1 MCAVFFLEFGEA
13 CPLLKEVVKGP
24 PAIGD
29 GLLQQ
34 LRIDF
39 FQSLETRLVLRPAQF
54 NRKLRP
60 GDGFAVLLIGLFS
73 TLDRPVED
81 EPSRACANQPAAN
94 RKSRARSCSTSDAF
108 SCPLLP
114 PTQRIYGFSV
124 TWEPLLPSLSII

>member
-81 EPSRACANQPAAN
+81 EPSRAGKPRQRRFLFGGRINSEPVDLSFWHSMLYCPA
-94 RKSRARSCSTSDAF
+94 
-108 SCPLLP
+108 
-114 PTQRIYGFSV
+114 G
-124 TWEPLLPSLSII
+124 